1 MPRRPNPDRAQEL
14 VEAIVA
20 YVLANGVADL
30 SLRDIAAALSISTY
44 SLVYHFGSKQGM
56 IAAVMARIEERQREL
71 TRTWSAE
78 PGGAGIAALMRRYW
92 DEWCLPD
99 ELAPYHRLFYET
111 YALTLQQPERF
122 PGFLERGA
130 LPWLPSIRTLAQRS
144 GLGDTD
150 ANLVA
155 WWACSS
161 VLGALFILL
170 GTGDKDAAT
179 RTVYAAADAI
189 DTFIRSVV
197 RAAPP

>member
-1 MPRRPNPDRAQEL
+1 MPRRPNPARAHEL
-14 VEAIVA
+14 VEAIAA
-20 YVLANGVADL
+20 YVLANGIADL
-30 SLRDIAAALSISTY
+30 SLRDIAAALNISTY

-71 TRTWSAE
+71 TGAWGVE
-78 PGGAGIAALMRRYW
+78 PGGASIAALMRRYW
-92 DEWCLPD
+92 QEWCLPA

-130 LPWLPSIRTLAQRS
+130 LPWLPAIRTVAQRA

-179 RTVYAAADAI
+179 RAVYAAAGAI
-189 DTFIRSVV
+189 DTFVHRMTPADPS
-197 RAAPP
+197 